1 MMRRIV
7 LLMIALSV
15 PPLLPVAADT
25 PVRRR
30 AAELLILKD
39 QTRLFGLIA
48 NDEPGRPLQF
58 LVRRRW
64 LQQEANQFLQRLKS
78 TGDAASNEI
87 PADGD
92 PLLDSDV
99 ATDIQWLQQ
108 YLKRVGSDPDVT
120 AEHRFYLQEC
130 LTTLKAADQTNAET
144 KLIALQIDR
153 SMVARILPKPESHR
167 QLTWLALRIDEP
179 ATETATPLQLQR
191 SLSKRKEYQPPFT
204 AADISSLKLTLTQ
217 DSGDSNETQSAR
229 LHSMLF
235 QADQR
240 HGRTLQLIKIGNN
253 YVSATDG
260 QTIEQLMPL
269 ISRMLQ
275 GQIQSQLQE
284 LLQEPQPAR
293 ASNVTA
299 QLQLPAKLP
308 ESLQRR
314 AATEAARVVEI
325 SGFDVQPANGTA
337 TVMMAAYHLSP
348 VHNRWIQVAS
358 SSATAGRDQ
367 LTTETQQ
374 RIADDPR
381 VRQISQLFRQFGIS
395 NGQLNQATS
404 LGSVVQAAQK
414 KAQTELNR
422 QLDPT
427 RVIAPPRLIEHRTLA
442 PPPPLPDATSD

>member
-1 MMRRIV
+1 MQRIL
-7 LLMIALSV
+7 LLMIALTV
-15 PPLLPVAADT
+15 LPLPPAAADT

-58 LVRRRW
+58 LVRRQW
-64 LQQEANQFLQRLKS
+64 LQQEANQLLQRLKS
-78 TGDAASNEI
+78 TGDAAS
-87 PADGD
+87 DGVPTD
-92 PLLDSDV
+92 GALLVNSDV
-99 ATDIQWLQQ
+99 AADVQWLQQ
-108 YLKRVGSDPDVT
+108 YLKRLEAVPNVT

-130 LTTLKAADQTNAET
+130 LTTLKASDQANAKT

-153 SMVARILPKPESHR
+153 SMITRILPKPEGPR

-179 ATETATPLQLQR
+179 ATETATPSQLQR
-191 SLSKRKEYQPPFT
+191 TLSKRPEYQPPFT
-204 AADISSLKLTLTQ
+204 AADVPSLKQTLTQ
-217 DSGDSNETQSAR
+217 DNTDSNETQSAR
-229 LHSMLF
+229 LQSMLF

-240 HGRTLQLIKIGNN
+240 HGRTLQLIKIGND
-253 YVSATDG
+253 YVSATNG
-260 QTIEQLMPL
+260 QPTEQLMPL

-284 LLQEPQPAR
+284 LLQEPQPAGVSH
-293 ASNVTA
+293 ATA
-299 QLQLPAKLP
+299 RLQLPAELP
-308 ESLQRR
+308 ETLQRQ

-325 SGFDVQPANGTA
+325 SGFDVQSANGTA

-348 VHNRWIQVAS
+348 VHNDWIQVAS
-358 SSATAGRDQ
+358 SSATASRDQ
-367 LTTETQQ
+367 VTTEAQQ
-374 RIADDPR
+374 QVADDPR

-395 NGQLNQATS
+395 NGQLSQATS
-404 LGSVVQAAQK
+404 LGAVVQAAQK

-427 RVIAPPRLIEHRTLA
+427 RVIARPQLIEHRTLG
-442 PPPPLPDATSD
+442 PPPPLPDGTTD

>member
-1 MMRRIV
+1 MRRIL
-7 LLMIALSV
+7 LLMIALTV
-15 PPLLPVAADT
+15 LPLPPAAADT

-48 NDEPGRPLQF
+48 NDVPGRPLQF
-58 LVRRRW
+58 LVRRQW
-64 LQQEANQFLQRLKS
+64 LQQEANQLLQRLKS
-78 TGDAASNEI
+78 TGDAAS
-87 PADGD
+87 DGVPTD
-92 PLLDSDV
+92 GALLVNSDV
-99 ATDIQWLQQ
+99 AADVQWLQQ
-108 YLKRVGSDPDVT
+108 YLKRLESDPDVT

-130 LTTLKAADQTNAET
+130 LTTLTASDQANAET

-153 SMVARILPKPESHR
+153 SMITRILPKPEGPR
-167 QLTWLALRIDEP
+167 QLTWLALRTDEP

-191 SLSKRKEYQPPFT
+191 ALSKRTEYQPPFT
-204 AADISSLKLTLTQ
+204 AGDIPSLKQTLTQ
-217 DSGDSNETQSAR
+217 DNTESTETQSAR
-229 LHSMLF
+229 LQSMLF

-240 HGRTLQLIKIGNN
+240 HGRTLQLIKIGND
-253 YVSATDG
+253 YVSATGG
-260 QTIEQLMPL
+260 QTTEQLMPL

-284 LLQEPQPAR
+284 LLQEPQPAG
-293 ASNVTA
+293 AGHATA
-299 QLQLPAKLP
+299 RLQLPAKLP

-348 VHNRWIQVAS
+348 VHNDWTQVAS

-367 LTTETQQ
+367 VTTEAQQ
-374 RIADDPR
+374 QVADDPR

-395 NGQLNQATS
+395 NGQLSQATS
-404 LGSVVQAAQK
+404 LGAVVQAAQK
-414 KAQTELNR
+414 KAQTGLNR

-427 RVIAPPRLIEHRTLA
+427 RVIARPQLIEHRTLG
-442 PPPPLPDATSD
+442 PPPPLPDSVSD